1 MESNIIDLLATD
13 ASASEISDSIKA
25 SLYAKT
31 VDKIDQ
37 IRPFVANDLL
47 NVSDQEQSEDQE

>member
-13 ASASEISDSIKA
+13 ASASEISVSIKA

>member
-13 ASASEISDSIKA
+13 APASEISDNIKA
-25 SLYAKT
+25 SLYAKSAE
-31 VDKIDQ
+31 KIDQ

-47 NVSDQEQSEDQE
+47 NLTDQEETKEEQ

>member
-13 ASASEISDSIKA
+13 APASEISDSIKA
-25 SLYAKT
+25 SLYAKSAE
-31 VDKIDQ
+31 KIDQ

-47 NVSDQEQSEDQE
+47 NLTDQEETKEEQ